1 MYMFTNA
8 KSGRHKNRQQ
18 QSNNIHIK
26 GKNIPN
32 RKWLVEQYTNKKYA
46 DK

>member
-1 MYMFTNA
+1 MPNLGVTKIA
-8 KSGRHKNRQQ
+8 KQ

-32 RKWLVEQYTNKKYA
+32 RKWLDVQYTNKNKKYA